1 MLSAGFKIR
10 HWNYARNITDLMSYV
25 LCLDLSINLQIF
37 AVSNEEYQGSC
48 IYLFSFRTVESLLIP
63 KSNHGWFGLTLLLR
77 CFTSVSTSR
86 TSPLSDVFFSKLLG
100 EDVLYSF
107 RPLPLKEMIVTYFLF
122 DSKRKCD
129 LGYWQICVIEGV
141 WRPIFRKDV
150 LLVWTKD
157 ILMIN
162 RVWLQ
167 LKQSSIRRKIMLTAF
182 PNTGKSA

>member
-1 MLSAGFKIR
+1 
-10 HWNYARNITDLMSYV
+10 MSYV
-25 LCLDLSINLQIF
+25 LISRLICKFF
-37 AVSNEEYQGSC
+37 AVNNEEYQGSC
-48 IYLFSFRTVESLLIP
+48 IYLFLFRTVERRTVQSLPSLLIP

-162 RVWLQ
+162 RFWLQ